1 MTRQLSLESTVA
13 YIYLVRNLQVTT
25 IDLTRYY
32 VELVSLLGLLS
43 V

>member
-1 MTRQLSLESTVA
+1 MTRQLSLESTAA
-13 YIYLVRNLQVTT
+13 YIHLVRNLQVTI

-32 VELVSLLGLLS
+32 VELVSLSGLLS